1 MRLALVDTYRF
12 VADPRHM
19 ELAPEAFLSKA
30 YAAERRRLIGERA
43 LPRVLPGLRP
53 EGTVYLA
60 AADGEVMVSL
70 IQSNYQGFGSGV
82 LVPGTGIALQNRGL
96 GFSLEEGHPNRVG
109 PGKRPFHTIIPG
121 FLTREGKPLGPF
133 GVMGGFMQPQ
143 GHVQVVVGLADFG
156 LNPQAALD
164 RPRWQVV
171 PGDEVLLE
179 PGIPQATAL
188 FLKDLGHRVR
198 YEAEYG
204 LFGRGQAVFRLG
216 EALVGASD
224 PRAEGLALA
233 W

>member
-1 MRLALVDTYRF
+1 M
-12 VADPRHM
+12 
-19 ELAPEAFLSKA
+19 
-30 YAAERRRLIGERA
+30 
-43 LPRVLPGLRP
+43 
-53 EGTVYLA
+53 
-60 AADGEVMVSL
+60 
-70 IQSNYQGFGSGV
+70 
-82 LVPGTGIALQNRGL
+82 
-96 GFSLEEGHPNRVG
+96 G